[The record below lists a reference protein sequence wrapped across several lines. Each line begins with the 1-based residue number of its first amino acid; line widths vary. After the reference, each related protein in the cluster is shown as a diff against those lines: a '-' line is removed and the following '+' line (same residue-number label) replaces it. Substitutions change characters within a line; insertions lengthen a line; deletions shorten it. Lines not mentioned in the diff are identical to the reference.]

1 MCDETLYSR
10 LSVKKASLKASI
22 GYGSKQEVWAKIEC
36 LIFCTD
42 VLVQKFLTSPSLM
55 PPPHNTHT
63 MGYIT
68 HTTLCANAHT
78 HTGKE
83 VALYCSAHIP
93 ELLVASSVYKSGNV
107 PLALQKT
114 FLECDRLLT
123 TPQAVEEM
131 EKLLLNDRKDQ
142 GESE

>member
-55 PPPHNTHT
+55 PPPPPHNTHT

-78 HTGKE
+78 HTHRQRSGT
-83 VALYCSAHIP
+83 
-93 ELLVASSVYKSGNV
+93 LLQRSYS
-107 PLALQKT
+107 
-114 FLECDRLLT
+114 
-123 TPQAVEEM
+123 
-131 EKLLLNDRKDQ
+131 
-142 GESE
+142 

>member
-55 PPPHNTHT
+55 PPPTTHT
-63 MGYIT
+63 QWVTLHIPHYALMHTRT
-68 HTTLCANAHT
+68 HTQAKKWHFTA
-78 HTGKE
+78 
-83 VALYCSAHIP
+83 ALI
-93 ELLVASSVYKSGNV
+93 
-107 PLALQKT
+107 
-114 FLECDRLLT
+114 FLNFLSPPVFT
-123 TPQAVEEM
+123 
-131 EKLLLNDRKDQ
+131 NQ
-142 GESE
+142 GMCP